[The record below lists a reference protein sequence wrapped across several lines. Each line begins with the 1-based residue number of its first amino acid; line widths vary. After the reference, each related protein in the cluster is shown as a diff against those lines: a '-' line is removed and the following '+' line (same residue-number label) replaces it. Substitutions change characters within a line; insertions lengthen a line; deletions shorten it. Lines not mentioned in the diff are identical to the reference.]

1 MMIHEISV
9 FDFTDYRNFL
19 SSYLKFKKE
28 QNKKFSLRL
37 WAMKLNLKS
46 PSALTM
52 ILKGERQAGAGLTDQ
67 FIDYFNFTHSQATYF
82 KSLVK
87 LSKCNGDERKRIEL
101 LKTLQNVHPK
111 KELHLLETDTF
122 DAISNWYFF
131 AIRELTQIKGFK
143 EDYRWISERLGKK
156 ITPQEAKKAIETM
169 VRLHL
174 LKRSKEG
181 SLEQTQEQVTTTV
194 DISSEA
200 LKQFH
205 HEMMTLAD
213 QSLRN
218 VPVEKREMTS
228 VTLNIDPQKM
238 KKVKELI
245 REFRIRFTDLMEEN
259 PGKETYQ
266 LNIQF

>member
-1 MMIHEISV
+1 MV
-9 FDFTDYRNFL
+9 AF
-19 SSYLKFKKE
+19 
-28 QNKKFSLRL
+28 
-37 WAMKLNLKS
+37 A
-46 PSALTM
+46 
-52 ILKGERQAGAGLTDQ
+52 
-67 FIDYFNFTHSQATYF
+67 
-82 KSLVK
+82 
-87 LSKCNGDERKRIEL
+87 
-101 LKTLQNVHPK
+101 K

-266 LNIQF
+266 LNIQFFPLTHEQGGSQ